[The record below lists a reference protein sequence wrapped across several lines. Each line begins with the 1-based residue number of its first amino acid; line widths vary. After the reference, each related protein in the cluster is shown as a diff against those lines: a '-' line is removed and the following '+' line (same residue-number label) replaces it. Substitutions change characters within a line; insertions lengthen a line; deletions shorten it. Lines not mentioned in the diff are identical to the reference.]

1 MKGLVWQAA
10 QIPAEIE
17 RTLVEA
23 IDENGEIVNE
33 IALARLESL
42 AREKTIALTDLGS
55 YIKEDLDVKIG
66 HLHDMI
72 AHIEA
77 QAARFEKARGVCLKV
92 IGDLLPIGEQV
103 KTPLVTLKWHPSEA
117 VVVDV
122 PPELLPEKFQR
133 FKTTCDADKKALK
146 DAIKAGEEIDGVK
159 IEKRFSLQVK

>member
-1 MKGLVWQAA
+1 MKNLIWQAA

-33 IALARLESL
+33 IALARMESL
-42 AREKTIALTDLGS
+42 AREKTIALSDLGS
-55 YIKEDLDVKIG
+55 YVKEDLDVRIA
-66 HLHDMI
+66 HLQDMI
-72 AHIEA
+72 SQLTANMERIV
-77 QAARFEKARGVCLKV
+77 KARGIVTKV
-92 IGDLLPIGEQV
+92 IGDLLPPGETI
-103 KTPLVTLKWHPSEA
+103 KTDFVTLKWHPSEA

-122 PPELLPEKFQR
+122 APEMLPEKFQR
-133 FKTTCDADKKALK
+133 IKTTCDADKKALK